1 MNNENILKPFI
12 QTYVYFPFLCAGF
25 VFGLMLLFYKEL
37 DCDIRTI
44 LVPAFAVY
52 MIGTS
57 IVGYICFELDRINC
71 VKANKKGETPLPQRW
86 SVIVTIWVVH
96 VIWFFSLIY
105 YLHYKSVL

>member
-1 MNNENILKPFI
+1 MNNDNILKPLV

-52 MIGTS
+52 MMGTS
-57 IVGYICFELDRINC
+57 ILGYICFELDRINC
-71 VKANKKGETPLPQRW
+71 VMAAKRGESPSPQRW
-86 SVIVTIWVVH
+86 YIVWIIWLVH
-96 VIWFFSLIY
+96 IIWLSSLIY
-105 YLHYKSVL
+105 YLFYKSVL